1 MSFRRENEKK
11 FNFRGFV
18 SLYIAL
24 SFLIMTLS
32 GIVLFLSPAGRVA
45 NWSNWRYIGLLK
57 SQWQS
62 VHTIFTFIFVIAI
75 SFHLFYNWRPLFAY
89 LKMRIGTHIKLR
101 KEIIGA
107 SLLALL
113 VFALTVNDTTP
124 FSSVMNFGQNLKDSW
139 STQNTEPPIPHAE
152 EQTIQNFSETIKLPS
167 NELRTKLASKG
178 IHIDN
183 DSTTIKEIS
192 KQNNL
197 SPSEIYKLVQATT
210 NQPISIP
217 TEGRGYGRKT
227 IEQICTELKISTDDG
242 LNRLRAKGINAD
254 KDEKL
259 KDVAARNNL
268 VPIDIANTITGVS
281 N

>member
-1 MSFRRENEKK
+1 MKKK

-75 SFHLFYNWRPLFAY
+75 SLHLFYNWRPLFAY
-89 LKMRIGTHIKLR
+89 LKTRIGTHIKLR
-101 KEIIGA
+101 KEIFGA
-107 SLLALL
+107 SILALL
-113 VFALTVNDTTP
+113 VFTLTVNDTTP
-124 FSSVMNFGQNLKDSW
+124 FSSVMNLGESLKDSW

-152 EQTIQNFSETIKLPS
+152 EQTIQKFAETIKLPP
-167 NELRTKLASKG
+167 NELRTKLALKG
-178 IHIDN
+178 IRIDS
-183 DSTTIKEIS
+183 DSATIKEIS
-192 KQNNL
+192 EQNNL
-197 SPSEIYKLVQATT
+197 SPSEIYKWVQETT
-210 NQPISIP
+210 NQSISVP

-227 IEQICTELKISTDDG
+227 IEQICTELKISTDNG
-242 LNRLRAKGINAD
+242 LNRLRAKGINAN

-259 KDVAARNNL
+259 KDVAAKNNL
-268 VPIDIANTITGVS
+268 VPIDIANTITGVT